1 VPAPD
6 PAGATPGRPDPDGWL
21 LGTAQAAGGPTD
33 APGIG
38 PLPAGALVTRCEP
51 ATLDF
56 ETTAE
61 LGDRG
66 DRGDGGDI
74 GDEVLAFGQDR
85 AVQALRLA
93 LAVPGAGFNPFV
105 LAASGVDPHT
115 LVRRLLQAHTRTR
128 PAPPDWCY
136 VYNFAEPNRPSVL
149 RLPPGEGLRLREAM
163 RRFVG
168 ELSKAVTAALDSEE
182 YRSRLDAIQKEAKTR
197 EDGALQ
203 SLGDRAAAQGVA
215 LLRTPQGLAFAPM
228 RDGAPMPA
236 ADFEKL
242 QPAERERLGHVIEA
256 SGAQLQRLLHELP
269 RLRRE
274 MEQRVREAT
283 RDAMGLAAGH
293 LVDEVKARFAAEP
306 TVAVFLDEVRRDIIE
321 AGEQL
326 RAQPSA
332 GGDEDE
338 PSGFSGSLLLHRYQ
352 VNLLVGRGADGDAGP
367 DVDHGAGLDG
377 HAPVRE
383 CEHPS
388 YANLVGR
395 IDHIAH
401 MGTLLTNF
409 TLIRPGALH
418 RANGGVLMLDAV
430 KVLAEPMAWAGL
442 KRALKSSRVV
452 IESLP
457 QALGWINT
465 LPLEPEPVPLDLK
478 IVLFGQREHYYL
490 LQSLDP
496 EFDELFKIA
505 ADFDDDIPRGPPQVR
520 RLAQWLAAAAREQ
533 RLRPLHRDA
542 VARLVDHAARLADD
556 GARLSTH
563 TRTLADLLHE
573 ADTHAARAGRDVVTA
588 DDVAQAQRARI
599 HRADRVRE
607 RLQDAL
613 VRQTLLV
620 STDGSHIGQVN
631 GLAVT
636 QMGAFRFGHPVR
648 VTATVRLGDSDL
660 VDIERESTLGGPI
673 HSKGVMIL
681 AACLAARHART
692 APLSLSASLVF
703 EQSYGPVE
711 GDSASLAELCA
722 LLSALAGLPLRQALA
737 VTGSI
742 NQFGRVQAVG
752 GIHEKIEGFFD
763 LCRERGL
770 DGSQGVIIPRANVQH
785 LMLRDDVVEAA
796 AQGRFHVW
804 PVDDADE
811 AIALLTGVPAGTAD
825 ARGAV
830 PEGTVHHRVAQTLAA
845 MSRRRRQWAQASG
858 QAKRMGGRS
867 AGRGQGPRGGQ

>member
-1 VPAPD
+1 MPQEPGAAPPGPGDVSD
-6 PAGATPGRPDPDGWL
+6 PA
-21 LGTAQAAGGPTD
+21 
-33 APGIG
+33 
-38 PLPAGALVTRCEP
+38 PLPAGALVTRCDP
-51 ATLDF
+51 ATLGF

-61 LGDRG
+61 LGDAA
-66 DRGDGGDI
+66 DD
-74 GDEVLAFGQDR
+74 AQPFGQDR

-93 LAVPGAGFNPFV
+93 LAVPGAGYNPFV
-105 LAASGVDPHT
+105 LGAPGVDRHA
-115 LVRRLLQAHTRTR
+115 LVRRLLQAHARTR

-136 VYNFAEPNRPSVL
+136 VYNFAEPNRPRVL

-163 RRFVG
+163 RRFVD
-168 ELSKAVTAALDSEE
+168 ELSKAVTAALDSDE
-182 YRSRLDAIQKEAKTR
+182 YRSRLDAIQKEAKSR
-197 EDGALQ
+197 EDDALQ
-203 SLGDRAAAQGVA
+203 ALGASAAAQGVA
-215 LLRTPQGLAFAPM
+215 LLRTPQGFAFAPM
-228 RDGAPMPA
+228 REGAPLPA
-236 ADFEKL
+236 EDLEKL
-242 QPAERERLGHVIEA
+242 EPAERERLARVIDD
-256 SGAQLQRLLHELP
+256 SSQRLQHLLHELP
-269 RLRRE
+269 RLRRD
-274 MEQRVREAT
+274 MQQRVREAT

-293 LVDEVKARFAAEP
+293 LVDEVKSGFAPEP
-306 TVAVFLDEVRRDIIE
+306 TVAAFLDEVRRDIVE

-326 RAQPSA
+326 RAQPGSA
-332 GGDEDE
+332 GDEDE

-352 VNLLVGRGADGDAGP
+352 VNLLVGRGADGDAGH
-367 DVDHGAGLDG
+367 DD

-401 MGTLLTNF
+401 LGTLLTNF

-430 KVLAEPMAWAGL
+430 KVLSEPMAWAGL

-457 QALGWINT
+457 QVLGWVNT

-478 IVLFGQREHYYL
+478 IVLFGEREHYYL
-490 LQSLDP
+490 LQAMDP

-505 ADFDDDIPRGPPQVR
+505 ADFEDGVAREPARVR
-520 RLAQWLAAAAREQ
+520 QLARVLAAAGREHG
-533 RLRPLHRDA
+533 LRPLDRDA
-542 VARLVDHAARLADD
+542 VARVIDHAARLAED

-573 ADTHAARAGRDVVTA
+573 ADAQAAWAGRDTVTRV
-588 DDVAQAQRARI
+588 DVALAQAARI
-599 HRADRVRE
+599 RRADRVRE
-607 RLQDAL
+607 RLLEAL

-620 STDGSHIGQVN
+620 ATDGHHVGQVN

-636 QMGAFRFGHPVR
+636 QVGGFRFGHPVR
-648 VTATVRLGDSDL
+648 VTATVRLGDGDL

-692 APLSLSASLVF
+692 APLSLNASLVF

-722 LLSALAGLPLRQALA
+722 LLSALSGLPLRQALA

-752 GIHEKIEGFFD
+752 GINEKIEGFFD
-763 LCRERGL
+763 LCRQRGL
-770 DGSQGVIIPRANVQH
+770 DGSQGAIIPRANVQH

-804 PVDDADE
+804 PVDDADQ

-825 ARGAV
+825 ARGTV
-830 PEGTVHHRVAQTLAA
+830 PEGSVHHRVAQTLAA
-845 MSRRRRQWAQASG
+845 MSRRRRQWG
-858 QAKRMGGRS
+858 S
-867 AGRGQGPRGGQ
+867 AGRADKRPGGGSRPGPARTRGGS